1 MFRQSSKKRFF
12 KDACNRKFHMTGS
25 IILCICITLIASI
38 SYSTV
43 AAPSDEI
50 TVSAAAS
57 LTNSFRE
64 IAADFEVN
72 KKNVKV
78 HLNFAS
84 SGDLMRQIE
93 GGAPVDVFASAA
105 AREMDELEKKK
116 LIVAGTRCN
125 FAENGIVLIKQTS
138 SRNALKTFSDLKN
151 PDIKKIAIG
160 NPASVAA
167 GMYAEQAL
175 RYLKIWD
182 NIKDKLIYGE
192 HVRQVLDYVARG
204 EVDAGIVFSTDASVR
219 AKDVTVVMAAPESSY
234 NKALYPIAVVRDAKN
249 EALSRLFVDFVLS
262 PEGKKILEK
271 YGFKSMK

>member
-1 MFRQSSKKRFF
+1 
-12 KDACNRKFHMTGS
+12 MTGS
-25 IILCICITLIASI
+25 LILCICTTLIASI
-38 SYSTV
+38 SFSMIV
-43 AAPSDEI
+43 AASSDEI

-64 IAADFEVN
+64 IAAAFEIN

-93 GGAPVDVFASAA
+93 GGAPVDIFASAA
-105 AREMDELEKKK
+105 TREMDELEKKK
-116 LIVAGTRCN
+116 LIVTGTRCN

-138 SRNALKTFSDLKN
+138 SRIVLKSFSDLKN

-160 NPASVAA
+160 NPASVPA
-167 GMYAEQAL
+167 GMYAEQTL

-219 AKDVTVVMAAPESSY
+219 AKDVTVVMAAPESSC
-234 NKALYPIAVVRDAKN
+234 NKALYPIAIVRDSKN
-249 EALSRLFVDFVLS
+249 EALSKIFVDFVLS

-271 YGFKSMK
+271 YGFKSLK